1 MINILS
7 KILFILSGCALLI
20 FGIILKN
27 GSMAFGL
34 FALIFI
40 AAILAQAGEETLPL
54 TRVKI
59 KNGYLRLIF

>member
-27 GSMAFGL
+27 GSIAFGL

-40 AAILAQAGEETLPL
+40 AAILV
-54 TRVKI
+54 RVFHKRSE
-59 KNGYLRLIF
+59 KD

>member
-20 FGIILKN
+20 FGIILNN

-34 FALIFI
+34 FALFFI
-40 AAILAQAGEETLPL
+40 AAIIV
-54 TRVKI
+54 RVFHK
-59 KNGYLRLIF
+59 RTQDH

>member
-20 FGIILKN
+20 FGIILKD

-34 FALIFI
+34 FALLFI
-40 AAILAQAGEETLPL
+40 AAIIV
-54 TRVKI
+54 RVFHK
-59 KNGYLRLIF
+59 RTEDH

>member
-34 FALIFI
+34 FALFFI
-40 AAILAQAGEETLPL
+40 AAIIA
-54 TRVKI
+54 RVFHKRTQ
-59 KNGYLRLIF
+59 NH

>member
-20 FGIILKN
+20 FGIILKD

-34 FALIFI
+34 FVLFFI
-40 AAILAQAGEETLPL
+40 AAIIV
-54 TRVKI
+54 RVFHKRTQ
-59 KNGYLRLIF
+59 NH